1 MCEGEGCEGCE
12 CEGCACEGCECS
24 NGFLYACLCCYAVEP
39 VAEVRSDVKQEKKK
53 RDEGAPTPPLVMLR
67 SGQDGYQVV

>member
-1 MCEGEGCEGCE
+1 MCEGEGCEG

-39 VAEVRSDVKQEKKK
+39 VAEVRSDVRQEKKK
-53 RDEGAPTPPLVMLR
+53 REEEVPTPPLVMLR
-67 SGQDGYQVV
+67 TGQDGYQAV

>member
-1 MCEGEGCEGCE
+1 MCEGEG
-12 CEGCACEGCECS
+12 CEGCECS
-24 NGFLYACLCCYAVEP
+24 NGFLYACLCCHAVEP

-53 RDEGAPTPPLVMLR
+53 REEEGAPTPPLVMLR